1 MARST
6 DAGSLIDLL
15 VSTPLDVARALAESA
30 QALAA
35 LPATL
40 ERTLR
45 DTNLLIDEARQQLV
59 TLSAQVERMTEQ
71 LDKMVAITDGLVD
84 GARSIAAVAGEAE
97 RQIGSTGQYLAATNR
112 TLEQIVRLA
121 EPLDRLGKRL
131 GDGLQRLTGRS
142 GGE

>member
-1 MARST
+1 MARPT

-15 VSTPLDVARALAESA
+15 VSTPLDLARALAESA
-30 QALAA
+30 RALAA

-59 TLSAQVERMTEQ
+59 TLSAQVVRMTEQ

-97 RQIGSTGQYLAATNR
+97 RQIGATGQYLAATNR

-142 GGE
+142 SGE

>member
-1 MARST
+1 MAESS
-6 DAGSLIDLL
+6 SLLGTFL
-15 VSTPLDVARALAESA
+15 TLPLDLARALAESA

-45 DTNLLIDEARQQLV
+45 DTNLLIDEAREQLV
-59 TLSAQVERMTEQ
+59 TLSAQVGRMTEQ

-97 RQIGSTGQYLAATNR
+97 RQIGSTGQHLAATNR

-131 GDGLQRLTGRS
+131 GDGLQRLTGRG